1 MPGRKW
7 FGVHP
12 KLLTFRSFAS
22 SKHPK
27 PLGFACRNE
36 RKAGDVSGRSG
47 LARLLMASVFFFGW
61 AILPAQESFV
71 LSGTLSDAQSGE
83 TLIGATVYVPD
94 WQRGTLSNEYGFYSI
109 KLPARDSVLV
119 QFSYVGFQT
128 KSFTVYLEEDTRLDV
143 ELGVGV
149 ELAEVVVKADSYKE
163 QLNSTDMSVEAIST
177 HEAKLVPVLLGES
190 DILKTLQLKPGIP
203 SGSEGSTGLFVRGG
217 ASDQN
222 LIILDEAVVYNA
234 AHLFGFFST
243 FNTDAVK
250 DLKLYKGGFPAQ
262 YGGRLSSV
270 IDIKL
275 NEGNNKEF
283 SGKGGIGLISSRLT
297 LEGPIQK
304 GKSSFM
310 ISGRRTY
317 FDLIT
322 RAINKSN
329 EDKPDAFRIPDYY
342 FYDLNAK
349 VNTKLSEKDRLYF
362 SGYFGRDVF
371 NFSTDFF
378 NFVFDWGNATGTVR
392 WNHIFSSRLFS
403 NTTFTFSNYKYNI
416 SNEITGFTF
425 DVGSNIRDVH
435 VKNDSYLALNEK
447 HTLRFGGALT
457 YHLFEVGRLK
467 AGSTDGEIA
476 FSAGQTYDALEGGLY
491 FSDEWHAGSRW
502 LVKGGLRLSAFFNDG
517 AFYHGLEPRLNVR
530 YKATDK
536 LSFKASYA
544 LMSQYM
550 HLVSTSGVSL
560 PTDIWYP
567 STEQVLPQ
575 RSQQLAAGFSYLL
588 GGSYFLKNEYYY
600 KRFSNQLSFVDGAEL
615 FVNDRLEEEFAV
627 GKGYSYGAELGVEK
641 KEGKL
646 TGWVGYTLSLIRVGA
661 FEPLYPGN
669 YFSQGRAYFSPR
681 YDRRHDLSVVLMY
694 EFNRRFTATLTYVY
708 GSGDLTWLPTGRFTF
723 QDVAGGEFHPIV
735 PVYQERN
742 NYRLPSYQRLDLGL
756 IIHFFPK
763 WGENDLTINVINA
776 LDRRNTFFL
785 YLEPQY
791 AAEQEGQPL
800 NIPDRIVAKQVSL
813 FPILPSVTWNFSF

>member
-1 MPGRKW
+1 MKY
-7 FGVHP
+7 VI
-12 KLLTFRSFAS
+12 LSF
-22 SKHPK
+22 
-27 PLGFACRNE
+27 L
-36 RKAGDVSGRSG
+36 
-47 LARLLMASVFFFGW
+47 FFCGW
-61 AILPAQESFV
+61 KISTAQETFV
-71 LSGTLSDAQSGE
+71 LSGTLSDAETGE
-83 TLIGATVYVPD
+83 TLIGATIYVP
-94 WQRGTLSNEYGFYSI
+94 QLERGTISNEYGFYSI
-109 KLPARDSVLV
+109 KLPARDSLMV

-128 KSFTVYLEEDTRLDV
+128 KTFTVYLEENTRLDV
-143 ELGVGV
+143 ELGTGV
-149 ELAEVVVKADSYKE
+149 ELAEVVVKADSYEE
-163 QLNSTDMSVEAIST
+163 QLNSTEMSVEAIST
-177 HEAKLVPVLLGES
+177 REAKLVPVLLGES
-190 DILKTLQLKPGIP
+190 DVLKTLQLKPGIP

-217 ASDQN
+217 AADQN
-222 LIILDEAVVYNA
+222 LIVLDEAVVYNA

-270 IDIKL
+270 IDVKL

-310 ISGRRTY
+310 VSGRRTY

-329 EDKPDAFRIPDYY
+329 EDNPNAFQIPDYY

-349 VNTKLSEKDRLYF
+349 INTKLSEKDRLYL

-392 WNHIFSSRLFS
+392 WNHIFSPRLFS
-403 NTTFTFSNYKYNI
+403 NTTFTFSDYKYNI
-416 SNEITGFTF
+416 SNKITGFAF
-425 DVGSNIRDVH
+425 NVGSNIRDANL
-435 VKNDSYLALNEK
+435 KNDSYLVWNEN
-447 HTLRFGGALT
+447 HTFRFGGGMT
-457 YHLFEVGRLK
+457 YHRFDVGRLK
-467 AGSTDGEIA
+467 AGSTNGEVE
-476 FSAGQTYDALEGGLY
+476 FSAGQQYDALEGGLY
-491 FSDEWHAGSRW
+491 FSDEWNAGTRW
-502 LVKGGLRLSAFFNDG
+502 LLQGGLRLSGFFNDG
-517 AFYHGLEPRLNVR
+517 VFHYGLEPRLNAR

-536 LSFKASYA
+536 LSIKASYA

-550 HLVSTSGVSL
+550 HLVSTAGVSL

-567 STEQVLPQ
+567 STKQVLPQ
-575 RSQQLAAGFSYLL
+575 RSQQVAAGFSYLL
-588 GGSYFLKNEYYY
+588 GGGYFLTNEYYY
-600 KRFSNQLSFVDGAEL
+600 KRLSNQINFVDGAEL
-615 FVNDRLEEEFAV
+615 FVNDKLEEEFAV
-627 GKGYSYGAELGVEK
+627 GKGYSYGAELSLEK

-646 TGWVGYTLSLIRVGA
+646 TGWIGYTLALVRIGEFS
-661 FEPLYPGN
+661 PLYPGN
-669 YFSQGRAYFSPR
+669 YFNQGPAYFSPR
-681 YDRRHDLSVVLMY
+681 YDRRHDLSVVLIY
-694 EFNRRFTATLTYVY
+694 KFNSRFTATATYVY

-723 QDVAGGEFHPIV
+723 QDMSGGEFHAVV

-756 IIHFFPK
+756 VIHFFPK

-785 YLEPQY
+785 YLEPEY
-791 AAEQEGQPL
+791 EEGQEGQPL
-800 NIPDRIVAKQVSL
+800 SIPSRIAAKQVSL